1 MDKQYTEAEATAAA
15 STLETQIGSEL
26 VKGVS
31 SNSLLYNPF
40 VIPVALNEDYLAA
53 DEKKKKEMFEIYKEA
68 ISSKSDFV
76 TKYNELYDA
85 I

>member
-1 MDKQYTEAEATAAA
+1 MDKQYTEAEAIAAA
-15 STLETQIGSEL
+15 STLETQIGSEI

-31 SNSLLYNPF
+31 CNSLLFNPF
-40 VIPVALNEDYLAA
+40 VIPIALNEDYIAA
-53 DEKKKKEMFEIYKEA
+53 DEDKKKAMFEIYKEA
-68 ISSKSDFV
+68 IASDSDFT